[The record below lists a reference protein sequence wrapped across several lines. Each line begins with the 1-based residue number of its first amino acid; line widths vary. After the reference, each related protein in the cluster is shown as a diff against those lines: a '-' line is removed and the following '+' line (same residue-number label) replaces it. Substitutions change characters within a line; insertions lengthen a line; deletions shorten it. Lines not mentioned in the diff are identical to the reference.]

1 MHHPSR
7 LRTYALPTA
16 ATLGT
21 GVLLGLLGPLAAKS
35 DHPVFAALSLTFSV
49 GWSWA
54 AYAFLVGCFCRTK
67 TLSALLASVG
77 LATGV
82 TVYYVF
88 KALSPAVLPG
98 ATDVTVV
105 SISPGILFWSVA
117 ALVLG
122 APIGLAG
129 HFARRPDLLAL
140 PFRLAVPAIAYYEAT
155 MRFEVETDPGD
166 TVGIVTWTVVR
177 IASAAV
183 ALALVGR
190 AGWSLLRPS
199 GGSQRA

>member
-1 MHHPSR
+1 MR
-7 LRTYALPTA
+7 AYALPTA

-21 GVLLGLLGPLAAKS
+21 GVLLGLLGPAAGKS
-35 DHPVFAALSLTFSV
+35 DHPVLATLSLTFSV

-54 AYAFLVGCFCRTK
+54 AYAFLVGYFCRTK
-67 TLSALLASVG
+67 TLSSLLASVG

-122 APIGLAG
+122 APMGLAG

-140 PFRLAVPAIAYYEAT
+140 PFRLTVPAIAYYEAT

-166 TVGIVTWTVVR
+166 TVAVVTWTVVR
-177 IASAAV
+177 IASVAV
-183 ALALVGR
+183 AMALVGR
-190 AGWSLLRPS
+190 AGWCLLRPS
-199 GGSQRA
+199 GGSSRA

>member
-1 MHHPSR
+1 M
-7 LRTYALPTA
+7 
-16 ATLGT
+16 
-21 GVLLGLLGPLAAKS
+21 
-35 DHPVFAALSLTFSV
+35 
-49 GWSWA
+49 
-54 AYAFLVGCFCRTK
+54 
-67 TLSALLASVG
+67 
-77 LATGV
+77 
-82 TVYYVF
+82 
-88 KALSPAVLPG
+88 
-98 ATDVTVV
+98 TVV
-105 SISPGILFWSVA
+105 SASPGIAFWGVA

-122 APIGLAG
+122 APLGLAG